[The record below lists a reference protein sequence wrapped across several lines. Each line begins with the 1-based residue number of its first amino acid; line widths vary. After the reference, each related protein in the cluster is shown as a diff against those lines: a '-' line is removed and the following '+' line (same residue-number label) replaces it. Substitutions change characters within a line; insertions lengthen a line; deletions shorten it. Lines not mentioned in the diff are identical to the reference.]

1 MITGENIG
9 EKMNKLIS
17 LYKKMFL
24 IRKSEEVIIENYF
37 DDDMKTPMHMSMGSE
52 AIAAGVCEAINDG
65 DQVFGTFRSHAPYL
79 AKTGDLDGFFAE
91 MYGKKDGCCEG
102 KSGSM
107 HLCNM
112 DKGYVSS
119 SAIVCSN
126 VPVAVGAAFANKFKN
141 NGKKVVV
148 FFGDGAME
156 EGSFWESINMASVW
170 SLPILFVCEDNKLA
184 VNTTTECRQGYKD
197 IGNIIEEFDIIHHS
211 GSGFDAQFIESVTS
225 STLKKMEE
233 TERPG
238 FIKFEYYRQME
249 HVGVN
254 SDAHEYYRKS
264 DNKRF
269 CSDKDPLAYMKSKL
283 NICEIDVSDIEKEIT
298 KSIYEA
304 LENAKK
310 SEFSPVSDLYK
321 DVYYG

>member
-1 MITGENIG
+1 MD
-9 EKMNKLIS
+9 KLIS

-24 IRKSEEVIIENYF
+24 IRKSEEVIIENYS
-37 DDDMKTPMHMSMGSE
+37 DDEMKTPMHMSTGSE
-52 AIAAGVCEAINDG
+52 AISAGICEAINDG
-65 DQVFGTFRSHAPYL
+65 DQVFGTYRSHAPYL

-107 HLCNM
+107 HLCNI

-126 VPVAVGAAFANKFKN
+126 LPVAVGAAFANKIKN
-141 NGKKVVV
+141 NGKKVIV
-148 FFGDGAME
+148 FFGDGAMD
-156 EGSFWESINMASVW
+156 EGNFWESINMASLW
-170 SLPILFVCEDNKLA
+170 SIPILFVCEDNKLA
-184 VNTTTECRQGYKD
+184 VHTSQECRQGYND
-197 IGNIIEEFDIIHHS
+197 IENIIEEFNIIHNS
-211 GSGFDAQFIESVTS
+211 GSGFDAQFVNDVASL
-225 STLKKMEE
+225 TLRKMEE

-249 HVGVN
+249 HVGVK
-254 SDAHEYYRKS
+254 SDAHEDYRRN
-264 DNKRF
+264 DNSRF
-269 CSDKDPLAYMKSKL
+269 CSGIDPLANMKSKL
-283 NICEIDVSDIEKEIT
+283 NIANINMSGIEEEIT

-310 SEFSPVSDLYK
+310 SEFAPVGDLYK